1 MQAVARSDAKG
12 KSTELEVI
20 GFDGFPFPAP
30 SHILVVVLDNL
41 IMCRHLA
48 HSNDMWTGSEAC
60 AMVTYE
66 VVVISNPTVHTCW

>member
-1 MQAVARSDAKG
+1 MARSDAKG

-30 SHILVVVLDNL
+30 SHILVVVLHNS

-48 HSNDMWTGSEAC
+48 HSMTCGQGSEAF
-60 AMVTYE
+60 AIVSYE
-66 VVVISNPTVHTCW
+66 VVVIIKPAQCSSKH